1 MSIVRE
7 IQSVQARVK
16 HNDLVESYIEVKIEV
31 PLELCLFFNLL
42 KSIILMYQFTSKR
55 MIRVQSEEN
64 AAPPPPPPPLAPP
77 APPA

>member
-16 HNDLVESYIEVKIEV
+16 HNDIVESYIEVKIEV

-42 KSIILMYQFTSKR
+42 KSIILKYQFTSKW

-64 AAPPPPPPPLAPP
+64 AAPPPPPPLAPP